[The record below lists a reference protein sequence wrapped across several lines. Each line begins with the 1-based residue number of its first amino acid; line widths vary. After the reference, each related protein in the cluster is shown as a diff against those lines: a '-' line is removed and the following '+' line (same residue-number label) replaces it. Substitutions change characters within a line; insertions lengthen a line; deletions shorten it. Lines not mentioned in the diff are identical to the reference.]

1 MHLIKPAWVMHTDDK
16 KKRQGIF
23 SLHVHGDGSR
33 LATGGMDS
41 KVRIWST
48 APILNGDS
56 PMPKS
61 LCTLTMHIG
70 PVLCVRWSNSGR
82 LLASGSDDGLVMVW
96 DLDPSG
102 AGKVFGEEE
111 VNVEGWKALRR
122 LAGHE
127 SDVSDLAWSPQD
139 RFLASVSVDSS
150 VIVWDGY
157 SFDRVAKLN
166 GHNGFVKGVC
176 WDPVGQYL
184 ATQSDDKSVRI
195 WRTTDWACERVVT
208 QPFELSPSATFFR
221 RLSWSPDGAH
231 ITAANAMN
239 GPVFVAAVISRK
251 EWTSD
256 ISLVGHENTVE
267 VASYNPHLF
276 VRDESKPVASHN
288 ICSILAL
295 GADDRSVSI
304 WQTNQ
309 ARPLL
314 VAQELFDRAVL
325 DLSWCLDGLTLYAC
339 SSDGTVAVMKFSP
352 SELRGIA
359 PHDVQVNYLK
369 GYKFNSPMNL
379 TYQPTVQSI
388 PPPPQHSPPVQRIQP
403 LPVGQP
409 QLNVGG
415 TQEVTRTTDGKRR
428 IRPVLLSQGSSTAIH
443 PQQPYPQQP
452 MQNGILHQQ
461 PIATPQPVYAQ
472 PLLHDAAEP
481 SNPFTSTPFTASQPP
496 RYGSSMPLSASS
508 GQMVDD
514 DIQMIESWETAEP
527 SSAGGTSPRKGRTLG
542 GDRVREPIIVKE
554 LQTMPMQIVNLVGAG
569 GAPPVGGS
577 AGPVLKAPAPKTYMS
592 TPIEGGKEGDM
603 LEGRNA
609 EDGKPTDVQ
618 LYQNKSVQWLDYLPC
633 PVNALAATT
642 FFYAAAGEDG
652 GITVYSNT
660 GRRLM
665 PTLMLDSKVAF
676 LEGSKQHLLAIT
688 ELGTL
693 AVWNVKAAHAVIPSV
708 SIRHLLTSQLQ
719 SAQLRPNGVPILNF
733 SSGTSMSYD
742 TGLSSWHKLS
752 DAWFSRGSDSWDAAR
767 ATRASRAPSAGPRG
781 PVSAVEAA
789 NDDAKHMELLIED
802 RPEWWSAAMTLGH
815 LETRLHAAKALDSPS
830 EYKLALVTYARRLA
844 DEGFRGKAEELIKE
858 LCGPL
863 YWRPGRDDGWTSS
876 VLGMQ
881 KRDLLREV
889 LSIFAR
895 SKTLVKL
902 GSDYQE
908 LLKKAATEEY

>member
-184 ATQSDDKSVRI
+184 ATQARSTCTSFLRYPNSVRI

-276 VRDESKPVASHN
+276 VRDESKPVDSHN
-288 ICSILAL
+288 ICSVLAL

-325 DLSWCLDGLTLYAC
+325 DLSWSLDGLTLYAC

-359 PHDVQVNYLK
+359 PHD
-369 GYKFNSPMNL
+369 
-379 TYQPTVQSI
+379 
-388 PPPPQHSPPVQRIQP
+388 
-403 LPVGQP
+403 
-409 QLNVGG
+409 
-415 TQEVTRTTDGKRR
+415 
-428 IRPVLLSQGSSTAIH
+428 
-443 PQQPYPQQP
+443 
-452 MQNGILHQQ
+452 
-461 PIATPQPVYAQ
+461 
-472 PLLHDAAEP
+472 
-481 SNPFTSTPFTASQPP
+481 
-496 RYGSSMPLSASS
+496 
-508 GQMVDD
+508 
-514 DIQMIESWETAEP
+514 
-527 SSAGGTSPRKGRTLG
+527 
-542 GDRVREPIIVKE
+542 
-554 LQTMPMQIVNLVGAG
+554 
-569 GAPPVGGS
+569 
-577 AGPVLKAPAPKTYMS
+577 
-592 TPIEGGKEGDM
+592 
-603 LEGRNA
+603 
-609 EDGKPTDVQ
+609 
-618 LYQNKSVQWLDYLPC
+618 
-633 PVNALAATT
+633 
-642 FFYAAAGEDG
+642 
-652 GITVYSNT
+652 
-660 GRRLM
+660 
-665 PTLMLDSKVAF
+665 
-676 LEGSKQHLLAIT
+676 
-688 ELGTL
+688 
-693 AVWNVKAAHAVIPSV
+693 
-708 SIRHLLTSQLQ
+708 
-719 SAQLRPNGVPILNF
+719 
-733 SSGTSMSYD
+733 
-742 TGLSSWHKLS
+742 
-752 DAWFSRGSDSWDAAR
+752 
-767 ATRASRAPSAGPRG
+767 
-781 PVSAVEAA
+781 
-789 NDDAKHMELLIED
+789 
-802 RPEWWSAAMTLGH
+802 
-815 LETRLHAAKALDSPS
+815 
-830 EYKLALVTYARRLA
+830 
-844 DEGFRGKAEELIKE
+844 
-858 LCGPL
+858 
-863 YWRPGRDDGWTSS
+863 
-876 VLGMQ
+876 
-881 KRDLLREV
+881 
-889 LSIFAR
+889 
-895 SKTLVKL
+895 
-902 GSDYQE
+902 
-908 LLKKAATEEY
+908 